1 MDAYESVLDMNEI
14 GSALTEIFFFFFS
27 VFRFVSLRDSDAYSN
42 KFLSKGTREFWAG
55 LSEPHNSY
63 NWRVSDSLH
72 QRKYMI
78 YFENYLQQSGEYV
91 LLWKGIANVFGWFS
105 FVKKKV
111 L

>member
-1 MDAYESVLDMNEI
+1 MDVYENVLDMNEI

-42 KFLSKGTREFWAG
+42 KLLSKGTREFWAG

-72 QRKYMI
+72 QKKYMI

-91 LLWKGIANVFGWFS
+91 LYRKGDCKCFRL
-105 FVKKKV
+105 V
-111 L
+111 LVR